1 VKRLLTAA
9 VVVLGLIGFSL
20 IKVVQSQQG
29 NSQESGPVVDYAAI
43 DRDLENAHL
52 RILRGGRYDRR
63 GAKPIEELPAG
74 IEPLLEIDHSL
85 SKLSALP
92 VEKSDAVLT
101 GVVVS
106 AKAYLSNNKTGI
118 YSEFNISVES
128 VFKDE
133 GCLLGT
139 SYSVVVDRE
148 GGTVRF
154 PSGRLQRYGVL
165 GQGTPMVGH
174 RYALFLRRSEE
185 SQTFSILTAY
195 ELRENHVFPLDATRL
210 AGSKNTLAFSE
221 YEGSAESVFLS
232 ALKEA
237 LAQAAKTPT
246 QTRR

>member
-1 VKRLLTAA
+1 VKSLLTAA
-9 VVVLGLIGFSL
+9 VVILGLIGFSL

-195 ELRENHVFPLDATRL
+195 ELRENHVFPLDAMRL

-237 LAQAAKTPT
+237 LAQAAKTST

>member
-1 VKRLLTAA
+1 MKSLLTAA
-9 VVVLGLIGFSL
+9 VVILSLIGFSL

-133 GCLLGT
+133 GCLLRT
-139 SYSVVVDRE
+139 SYFVVDRE

-174 RYALFLRRSEE
+174 RYALFLRRTEE

-195 ELRENHVFPLDATRL
+195 ELRENHVFPLDAMRL

>member
-1 VKRLLTAA
+1 VKSLLTAA
-9 VVVLGLIGFSL
+9 VVILGLIGFSL

-195 ELRENHVFPLDATRL
+195 ELRENHVFPLDAMRL

-221 YEGSAESVFLS
+221 CEGSAESVFLS

-237 LAQAAKTPT
+237 LAQAAKTST